1 MSNPLRVS
9 FENVAFTNGHLKRSE
24 SLTLNGRHLTH
35 ETDNKRTLSKPSSNS
50 FEAIDRS
57 FVTKKQTVDV
67 MAISDPEHLDQHE
80 QFLGKVASLLRSTPS
95 EHKDAH
101 DALYPEGFPTFPFAQ
116 PSTPSSTLSSFPSSE
131 ATSTAPSE
139 FGDNDAQVI
148 HFDRVS
154 SYSTPSTKSTPGTP
168 RDDASFIQQ
177 QDASNRPIS
186 PISTR
191 SEIIERQPPIK
202 EIIQPVRPPPVYSPG
217 EREIAP
223 RDEASS
229 PTFPEPQVKL
239 AVEPESKEAIPANP
253 EPVEYQRW
261 WQIFGRKKSSIETPA
276 AAVVAADAPAI
287 VLPTPPRD
295 EEKEIY
301 VQTRR
306 LPLYAFGTFSFL
318 SVSVG
323 MWFFAISS
331 KLFYWFGV
339 FVGLIQIY
347 LIISY
352 VVGYAGK
359 DFDFEA
365 HKKLAE
371 EHGYDPEKPPLVDI
385 YLPCCFEPL
394 EVLEN
399 TYKYV
404 AQLQYPNFKVWVL
417 DDGGLDSVKKLAESY
432 GFNYMSRD
440 NKPHLK
446 KAGNLRYA
454 FARTEGDFFV
464 IFDADFCPRKDF
476 IDEMIPYMNVDPDIA
491 IVQSPQFFRPSN
503 EQTWV
508 EQGASATQELF
519 YRVVQVN
526 RDRWGASI
534 CVGSNAMYRRSALAE
549 VGGTAEIGH
558 SEDVH
563 TGFYALT
570 RGWKLKYIPIPLA
583 CGVSP
588 DTPRAF
594 FSQQMRWCSGSTT
607 LLTNMDFWR
616 SDLTI
621 IQKVCYMSGMMY
633 YTAAAI
639 MAFLASLPGLL
650 VLIFKPDLMMWYNFA
665 YALPSLIYS
674 VFVFRLWSRQRYNF
688 NVNFVFV
695 IQQYAYLVAI
705 KDRIFGTT
713 ASWIPSGDNKSHVK
727 SKKKKTG
734 NNKYRNMRILCG
746 LWMGGSAVGLT
757 IGVTFRIIEGYPWYN
772 FLPLIL
778 LDAFNLFIAHRFIFF
793 SK

>member
-1 MSNPLRVS
+1 MSVENITLANPRSVAAEQFVEGNKDKLLS
-9 FENVAFTNGHLKRSE
+9 FKAR
-24 SLTLNGRHLTH
+24 
-35 ETDNKRTLSKPSSNS
+35 SKPSQ
-50 FEAIDRS
+50 I
-57 FVTKKQTVDV
+57 TVQPFNAQK
-67 MAISDPEHLDQHE
+67 MSATMPTNELTMQQHP
-80 QFLGKVASLLRSTPS
+80 QFLSKVATLLNDLSPERKAELLSKNGAQGLSPESMVRPSIPRSRPITAS
-95 EHKDAH
+95 
-101 DALYPEGFPTFPFAQ
+101 
-116 PSTPSSTLSSFPSSE
+116 STNSSTTLSSV
-131 ATSTAPSE
+131 STDPTE
-139 FGDNDAQVI
+139 FGEGDGHVI
-148 HFDRVS
+148 QLDRDS
-154 SYSTPSTKSTPGTP
+154 PYSTPSTIPSTPRVVT
-168 RDDASFIQQ
+168 DDALFSRQ
-177 QDASNRPIS
+177 QDEVANPVSPVSPASPVA
-186 PISTR
+186 
-191 SEIIERQPPIK
+191 EINQHQPPTR
-202 EIIQPVRPPPVYSPG
+202 EFVQPVRPLSIYSPR
-217 EREIAP
+217 EREVAP

-229 PTFPEPQVKL
+229 PTFPEPEIHV
-239 AVEPESKEAIPANP
+239 AVEPEATVVPTNP

-261 WQIFGRKKSSIETPA
+261 WQLFGRKKQASIEKPA
-276 AAVVAADAPAI
+276 AAVVAADLPAI
-287 VLPTPPRD
+287 ILPTPPRD
-295 EEKEIY
+295 EEKVIY
-301 VQTRR
+301 AQTRR
-306 LPLYAFGTFSFL
+306 LPLYAFGTLSFL

-323 MWFFAISS
+323 MWFFAVSS

-339 FVGLIQIY
+339 FVGLIQVY
-347 LIISY
+347 LVISY
-352 VVGYAGK
+352 MVGYAGK

-365 HKKLAE
+365 HKKLVE
-371 EHGYDPEKPPLVDI
+371 EHSYDPEKPPLVDI

-394 EVLEN
+394 EVLQN
-399 TYKYV
+399 TYKYI

-417 DDGGLDSVKKLAESY
+417 DDGGLDTVKNLAESF
-432 GFNYMSRD
+432 GFNYITRD

-454 FARTEGDFFV
+454 FARTEGDYFV

-476 IDEMIPYMNVDPDIA
+476 IDEMLPYMIKNSDIA
-491 IVQSPQFFRPSN
+491 IVQSPQFFRPSA

-519 YRVVQVN
+519 YRIVQVN

-534 CVGSNAMYRRSALAE
+534 CVGSNALYRRAALHE

-570 RGWKLKYIPIPLA
+570 RGWKLKYIPLALA

-607 LLTNMDFWR
+607 LLTNPEFWK

-621 IQKVCYMSGMMY
+621 VQKVCYMSGMMY
-633 YTAAAI
+633 YTAAAF
-639 MAFLASLPGLL
+639 MAFLASFPGLL
-650 VLIFKPDLMMWYNFA
+650 MLIFNPGMVMWFNFA
-665 YALPSLIYS
+665 YAFPSLIYS
-674 VFVFRLWSRQRYNF
+674 IFVFRLWSRQRYNF

-695 IQQYAYLVAI
+695 IQQYAYLMAI

-746 LWMGGSAVGLT
+746 LWMGGSAVGIT
-757 IGVTFRIIEGYPWYN
+757 IGVTIRIIEGYKWYN

-778 LDAFNLFIAHRFIFF
+778 LDAFNLFIAHRFIFY